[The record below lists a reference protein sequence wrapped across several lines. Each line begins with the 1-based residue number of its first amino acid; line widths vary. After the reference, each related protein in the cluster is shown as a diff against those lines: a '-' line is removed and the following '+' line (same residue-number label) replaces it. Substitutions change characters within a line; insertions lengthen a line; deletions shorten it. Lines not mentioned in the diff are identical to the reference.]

1 MYISEKNTREKEK
14 MTDISCLSVEQKI
27 GQLFVLRPEAMD
39 EEYTT
44 RRLGTRS
51 VSAYMREKIA
61 RYQPGGFCIFNQN
74 IRDEEQLLGFTA
86 NLHACGGIRP
96 FLCIDEEG
104 GNTSRIAQNGSFPVP
119 VYESMGAVGDTGD
132 PAKACEAGHTIGT
145 YLKKYGFD
153 GDLAPVADVN
163 TNPENIIIGRRAFG
177 NDPEK
182 AALMV
187 SAFTRGIRDAGIAC
201 CLKHFP
207 GHGDTRDDTHKCR
220 VCVSKTWDEMKQCEM
235 IPFRAGIQAGA
246 DMVMSAHITALNVCP
261 EGLPSTLSRTLLTE
275 KLRQEM
281 GFGGVI
287 ITDALE
293 MRAIRDHYPD
303 GESAVLAFL
312 AGADI
317 LLMPLDFEAAY
328 EGMLAAV
335 RSGRVSAER
344 LDQSVK
350 RILRMKKLL

>member
-1 MYISEKNTREKEK
+1 M
-14 MTDISCLSVEQKI
+14 MTDLSRMTLEQKV

-39 EEYTT
+39 DVFST
-44 RRLGTRS
+44 RNLGTTE
-51 VSAYMREKIA
+51 VSSHMREMIEK
-61 RYQPGGFCIFNQN
+61 YCPGGFCIFNQN
-74 IRDEEQLLGFTA
+74 ILNEEQLLRLTA
-86 NLHACGGIRP
+86 GLHACGQIRP

-104 GNTSRIAQNGSFPVP
+104 GNTSRIAQNGSFDVP

-132 PAKACEAGHTIGT
+132 PAQACDAGRVIGT

-153 GDLAPVADVN
+153 GNLAPVADVN

-177 NDPEK
+177 SVPE
-182 AALMV
+182 AAARMV
-187 SAFTRGIRDAGIAC
+187 AAFTEGIRETGVAC

-207 GHGDTRDDTHKCR
+207 GHGDTRDDTHRCR
-220 VCVSKTWDEMKQCEM
+220 VCVTKTWDEMKECEM
-235 IPFRAGIQAGA
+235 IPFAAGIEAGA
-246 DMVMSAHITALNVCP
+246 EMIMSAHITALNVCP
-261 EGLPSTLSRTLLTE
+261 EGLPATLSYTLLTE
-275 KLRQEM
+275 KLRNEM

-303 GESAVLAFL
+303 GESAVMAFL

-328 EGMLAAV
+328 EGVLSAV
-335 RSGRVSAER
+335 KSGKIPMRR
-344 LDQSVK
+344 LDESVE
-350 RILRMKKLL
+350 RILRLKKLL